1 MSLFSLRSIALAGA
15 LMCTGA
21 LAAQPRSGPPT
32 KGGGPTA
39 AAVGKAAPAFA
50 LTDVDGKAH
59 TLADYKGKVVVLEWF
74 NAGCPWSGK
83 ESRNSVHATGRVKK
97 LIKGAK
103 EVQPDV
109 VYLLIDSSADR
120 PKEKVIEEDKA
131 ARTKFGIAQPI
142 LIDHDGKVGKAYGA
156 RTTPHMY
163 LIDAEGVL
171 RYSGA
176 FGARQLKPDG
186 ENHNFVLTA
195 LNKLK
200 AGETV
205 EPAQTRPWGCG
216 VKYQR

>member
-1 MSLFSLRSIALAGA
+1 MNLLSIRSIALAA
-15 LMCTGA
+15 TLLCTGT
-21 LAAQPRSGPPT
+21 LAAQPRTGPPT
-32 KGGGPTA
+32 RGSESAGA
-39 AAVGKAAPAFA
+39 VVGKTAPTFT

-97 LIKGAK
+97 LIEGAK
-103 EVQPDV
+103 KVQPDV

-120 PKEKVIEEDKA
+120 PKEKIVEEDKA
-131 ARTKFGIAQPI
+131 ARTKFSITQPI

-156 RTTPHMY
+156 RTTPHMFV
-163 LIDAEGVL
+163 IDAEGVL

-176 FGARQLKPDG
+176 FGARQMKPGG
-186 ENHNFVLTA
+186 ESHNFVLA
-195 LNKLK
+195 AISKMK
-200 AGETV
+200 AGEAI